1 VVGISGPDG
10 RNRAWP
16 AAAAGSA
23 DVRSVWQA
31 GERLGALAQAA
42 GAHADQIVQKLRP
55 AAEAGPATAGAGT
68 PVAGAGGGSGQ
79 GFLASEAGRAA
90 LEGALRTAW
99 TWFKTW
105 LAEGAPGPEQL
116 RLPL

>member
-1 VVGISGPDG
+1 VAGISGLVG
-10 RNRAWP
+10 RDRAWP
-16 AAAAGSA
+16 VAAAGSA
-23 DVRSVWQA
+23 DVRSVRQA

-42 GAHADQIVQKLRP
+42 GTHADQIVRELRP
-55 AAEAGPATAGAGT
+55 AAEAGPAT
-68 PVAGAGGGSGQ
+68 AGGGSGQ